1 MVEHAHAAQGR
12 RCRIAS
18 EAVNRLR
25 FAGGYALA
33 SGAGNWKKNLE
44 KKNPEI
50 AWYRFGGFAT
60 GRI

>member
-1 MVEHAHAAQGR
+1 
-12 RCRIAS
+12 
-18 EAVNRLR
+18 VNRLR